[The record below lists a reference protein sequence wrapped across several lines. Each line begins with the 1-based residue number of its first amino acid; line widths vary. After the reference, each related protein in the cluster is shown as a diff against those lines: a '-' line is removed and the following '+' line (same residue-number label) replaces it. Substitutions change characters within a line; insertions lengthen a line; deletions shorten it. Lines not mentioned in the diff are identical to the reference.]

1 MSQLTSSNVAKA
13 GELFA
18 QFVEPMAKQTI
29 KDAVREVLQEE
40 GVTAESSSGAS
51 RRSNRSGDDR
61 SSGARNRNDST
72 ASQSSESGG
81 GVSIAT
87 ALVLLLAFGAVGY
100 AVRKK
105 GADQV
110 KQKGME
116 TVEKLEDETGVSQ
129 SASH

>member
-1 MSQLTSSNVAKA
+1 MAKA

-18 QFVEPMAKQTI
+18 RFVEPMAKQTV

-40 GVTAESSSGAS
+40 GVTAESGGRTSSS
-51 RRSNRSGDDR
+51 SSR
-61 SSGARNRNDST
+61 SSDDYSPGTGGGSDDT
-72 ASQSSESGG
+72 ASQSDQSGG
-81 GVSIAT
+81 GVSVVT
-87 ALVLLLAFGAVGY
+87 ALVLLLALGAAGY

-105 GADQV
+105 GAEQV

-116 TVEKLEDETGVSQ
+116 TVEKLEDETDVSQ